1 MVRLSVIDTETGEV
15 HQVGEIKGTGL
26 KRKATWFK
34 GMIVGSARLSLM
46 DLSSSDFKVYHA
58 MLGMMKYGNRVVVNQ
73 TKLSES
79 LSIRRETISRSL
91 SSLEKH
97 RIIER
102 KGRSPNS
109 ITYIIGSGYVWCGSD
124 VNEKEG

>member
-1 MVRLSVIDTETGEV
+1 MARLSVVDTETGEV
-15 HQVGEIKGTGL
+15 HEVAEIKGTGL
-26 KRKATWFK
+26 KRKAVWYK
-34 GMIVGSARLSLM
+34 GMIVGSDRLSMM

-79 LSIRRETISRSL
+79 LSIRRETVSRSL

-97 RIIER
+97 KIIEK

-109 ITYIIGSGYVWCGSD
+109 ITYIMGSAYTWCGSD
-124 VNEKEG
+124 ANEKE